1 MRVAFLAFD
10 FGEYCVRLAG
20 ALAADHELMLI
31 VPDSVARPYLSF
43 LQGNVT
49 LRLFSKPRLRQVLTQ
64 VAAVLEIHRYIKE
77 FAPDVVHI
85 QAGHMWL
92 NLSLHWLRNYPIVLT
107 VHDAKRHPGD
117 AGLHHPPQWVMDY
130 GPRCAKE
137 IIVHAPQIKEELADR
152 LSLRREHIHVIPHI
166 LIGDSEASCH
176 VSEEEG
182 TILFFGRIWPYKG
195 VDVLIQAEP
204 QITSVF
210 PHARIVIAGEGEDLE
225 RYRRMI
231 SNPDNYQIMNYYISD
246 EQRADLFRKASVVV
260 LPYIEASQSGV
271 VPIAYT
277 YEKPV
282 VATTVGGLP
291 DAVEHARTGL
301 LVPPGDK
308 NALADA
314 VIKLLQDR
322 ELRHRFGAA
331 GKRKLQEQCA
341 PELIARKT
349 SCVYDRALRKDRW
362 CA

>member
-20 ALAADHELMLI
+20 ALATDHEVMLI
-31 VPDSVARPYLSF
+31 VPDSIASPYLP
-43 LQGNVT
+43 LLRGNVA

-64 VAAVLEIHRYIKE
+64 LSAVAEIHRHIRE

-92 NLSLHWLRNYPIVLT
+92 NLSLHWLRSYPIVLT

-117 AGLHHPPQWVMDY
+117 AGMQHPPQWVMDY
-130 GPRCAKE
+130 GPRHATE

-152 LSLRREHIHVIPHI
+152 LCLDREHIHVIPHI
-166 LIGDSEASCH
+166 LIGDSEASCQ
-176 VSEEEG
+176 VGEEEG
-182 TILFFGRIWPYKG
+182 MILFFGRIWPYKG
-195 VDVLIQAEP
+195 VDILIQAET

-231 SNPDNYQIMNYYISD
+231 SDPGKYEIMNYYISD
-246 EQRADLFRKASVVV
+246 EERAALFRRASVVV
-260 LPYIEASQSGV
+260 LPYLEASQSGV

-291 DAVEHARTGL
+291 EAVDHARTGL

-308 NALADA
+308 AALAEA
-314 VIKLLQDR
+314 VIQLLQDR

-341 PELIARKT
+341 PEVIARET
-349 SCVYDRALRKDRW
+349 SRVYDCALRTDRW